1 MKKRVRLTEGDLHR
15 IVKESVNRILKE
27 NVEYEHLYDKIQ
39 DVTNDINKFCRFAK
53 MNNSASDEYTKQL
66 MDKLS
71 DLSSQLSDTAFQFFI
86 FRLTRD
92 K

>member
-1 MKKRVRLTEGDLHR
+1 MKKRVRLTESDLHR

-27 NVEYEHLYDKIQ
+27 NVEYEQLYDKIQ
-39 DVTNDINKFCRFAK
+39 DVTNDINNFCKIARK
-53 MNNSASDEYTKQL
+53 NNSASDEYTKQL
-66 MDKLS
+66 MDRMS

-92 K
+92 R

>member
-1 MKKRVRLTEGDLHR
+1 MKERVRLTEGDLHN

-27 NVEYEHLYDKIQ
+27 NVEYKHLYDKIQ
-39 DVTNDINKFCRFAK
+39 DVTNDINNFCRFYRK
-53 MNNSASDEYTKQL
+53 NNSSSDEYTKQL

-92 K
+92 R